1 MSDDTPTRLTRDQT
15 RRVDQLAVERLGLPS
30 IVLMENAA
38 INAASFVID
47 LLQRDEEQLGPD
59 PRVAIL
65 CGGGNN
71 GGDGYALARHLHNFG
86 LGVTCYAVSDP
97 AKLDGD
103 AKINHDANAALG
115 IDIVPVLDDDAK
127 DRATAD
133 WQLAALVV
141 DAMLGTGF
149 HGEVRARMAGIIHAL
164 NQLDHPRVLA
174 IDTPSGLDCETGQP
188 SHATVRATA
197 TITFVAEKTGFAE
210 AAAQD
215 HLGELVTADIG
226 VPLDWAHRVVTEPT

>member
-1 MSDDTPTRLTRDQT
+1 MTDTPTRLTRDQT
-15 RRVDQLAVERLGLPS
+15 RRVDRIAVERLGLPS

-38 INAASFVID
+38 LNAASFVID
-47 LLQRDEEQLGPD
+47 LLQRDEEHLGPD
-59 PRVAIL
+59 PRIAIL

-86 LGVTCYAVSDP
+86 LSVTCYAVSDP

-103 AKINHDANAALG
+103 AKINHDADAALG
-115 IDIVPVLDDDAK
+115 FDIVPVLDDEAE

-133 WQLAALVV
+133 WKLAALVV

-149 HGEVRARMAGIIHAL
+149 RGEVRPRMAGIIHAL

-174 IDTPSGLDCETGQP
+174 LDTPTGLDCETGQP
-188 SHATVRATA
+188 SNATVRATA
-197 TITFVAEKTGFAE
+197 TITFVAEKIGFAE
-210 AAAQD
+210 DAAQD
-215 HLGELVTADIG
+215 YLGEVVIADIG
-226 VPLDWAHRVVTEPT
+226 LPLDWAHDIATEQL